1 MRDAHSCAVG
11 QAHPTRTPRLSSLC
25 LYKRANGIA
34 SQHLGIQPAPG
45 RRLQRNCA
53 LRSICPDAAPREFS
67 NSTQYVLCADGTFLL
82 RLQSGRWG
90 ESEYLGKYSSSDST
104 VTFDFAASNLAGA
117 WNAVGKLR
125 GDTMTVVYNDVMVM
139 ANCIGGPY
147 LRQAVP

>member
-1 MRDAHSCAVG
+1 
-11 QAHPTRTPRLSSLC
+11 
-25 LYKRANGIA
+25 
-34 SQHLGIQPAPG
+34 
-45 RRLQRNCA
+45 
-53 LRSICPDAAPREFS
+53 
-67 NSTQYVLCADGTFLL
+67 VLCADGTFLL